1 MKQNESLQEL
11 YKNIVDWASNLLDI
25 KAIALVGS
33 YANGTATNDSDI
45 DLILLVTQPDIYL
58 KNTNWVSEFGLVDE
72 KQIEHYGKV
81 TSIRVWYSNG
91 NEVEF
96 GITKHNWAASPL
108 DDGTQIVIKNGMKVL
123 FEREAILS
131 VHL

>member
-96 GITKHNWAASPL
+96 GITNHNWAASPL